1 MPALPAGIV
10 AQHSALAALI
20 SDVRAAHARGAT
32 WEDLAKRL
40 DALVATVK
48 EHFDSEE
55 QEMAQARYPLLVE
68 HAKNHETFLRR
79 LRILREE
86 CDRRESELMAVFMD
100 LLENWFK
107 NHERSADELVIEYL
121 AGNHSGSN

>member
-20 SDVRAAHARGAT
+20 TDVRAAHARGAS
-32 WEDLAKRL
+32 WEELAKKL
-40 DALVATVK
+40 DQLVATVT
-48 EHFDSEE
+48 EHFQSEE
-55 QEMAQARYPLLVE
+55 QEMAKARYPLLVE

-86 CDRRESELMAVFMD
+86 CDRRETELMSVFMD

-107 NHERSADELVIEYL
+107 NHERTADELVLEHL
-121 AGNHSGSN
+121 AGNN